1 MFLLYS
7 NTIGVMLLFMLPK
20 VDYDSHNLSFFVPI
34 FIRLLRRHVRN
45 IRELEAFLATGVS
58 KYQTLI
64 CWEECI
70 WHKLM

>member
-1 MFLLYS
+1 MFLLNS

-34 FIRLLRRHVRN
+34 FIRLLRKHVRM
-45 IRELEAFLATGVS
+45 IGELEAFLATRVS
-58 KYQTLI
+58 ETQTLL

-70 WHKLM
+70 WHK